1 MSNKTIEKLVN
12 NLSRE
17 IVTLR
22 SLVISVIKKDE
33 EGMYKSSF
41 VNKILKNAKN
51 KQPIRFT
58 NGKDFLAQL
67 KG

>member
-17 IVTLR
+17 VITLR
-22 SLVISVIKKDE
+22 SLVVSVIKKDE

-41 VNKILKNAKN
+41 ASKVLKSAKD